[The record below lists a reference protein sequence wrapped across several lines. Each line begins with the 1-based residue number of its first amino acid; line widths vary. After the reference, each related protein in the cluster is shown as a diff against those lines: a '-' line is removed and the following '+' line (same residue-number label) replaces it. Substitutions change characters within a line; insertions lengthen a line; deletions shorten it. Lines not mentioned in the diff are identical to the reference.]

1 MGRFFASFAAGA
13 CVLCATVAHA
23 TIEQAKSAD
32 SFVDAQGVNT
42 HYINSV
48 YTGQNAY
55 SFPQLDQKLADL
67 GIRHVRDNTAEDP
80 TNPAGFGRIDSL
92 YSTYGIRSDLVFGS
106 TINSPAT
113 VVNLLKAHP
122 GYEAIEGLNESDFA
136 TRSYNGFTDNPA
148 AHSYPATIAY
158 QNDLYAAVK
167 GDVQTAGVKVFS
179 PAMGNSGNSQYLS
192 SASPSFQFESM
203 HSYPTA
209 HNPTFALDTKIG
221 QTNLMASPSKPI
233 VATETGYYTKTA
245 DGGQVSE
252 TAMMK
257 YVPRLFGEYFNRG
270 IVRTYDY
277 ELVDE
282 NPTSDRES
290 NFGLL
295 HWDLTPKP
303 AYTALKN
310 LNDLVKEPAAGSFSP
325 GTLNYTISAPA
336 SVHHTLLEKGDGTFF
351 LLAWNEVT
359 SWNLSGGGSDITNP
373 DVAVTLT
380 LADQFAEAKI
390 FLPGVSADPTATYL
404 NPTSINLNV
413 PDQMMVVELS
423 HVPEAGGS
431 VLIACVFAA
440 IGRRRR

>member
-1 MGRFFASFAAGA
+1 MGRFFASLAALT
-13 CVLCATVAHA
+13 CVLCATVARGA
-23 TIEQAKSAD
+23 IEQAKSAD
-32 SFVDAQGVNT
+32 SFVAAEGVNT

-67 GIRHVRDNTAEDP
+67 DIRHIRDNTAEDP

-92 YSTYGIRSDLVFGS
+92 FSIYGIRSDLVFGS
-106 TINSPAT
+106 TINSPAQ

-122 GYEAIEGLNESDFA
+122 GYEAVEGLNESDFA
-136 TRSYNGFTDNPA
+136 ARSYNGFIDNPA

-158 QNDLYAAVK
+158 QTDLYSAVK
-167 GDVQTAGVKVFS
+167 GDTQTAAVQVFS

-192 SASPSFQFESM
+192 SGSGSFQFASM

-209 HNPTFALDTKIG
+209 HNPTFALDTKIS
-221 QTNLMASPSKPI
+221 QTNQMSSPSKPI
-233 VATETGYYTKTA
+233 VATETGYYTKAA

-310 LNDLVKEPAAGSFSP
+310 LNGLLKEAAAGSFSP
-325 GTLNYTISAPA
+325 ETLNYTMTAPT
-336 SVHHTLLEKGDGTFF
+336 SVHHTLLEKSDGTFY
-351 LLAWNEVT
+351 LLVWNEVT
-359 SWNLSGGGSDITNP
+359 SWDLSGGRDITNP
-373 DVAVTLT
+373 DVALTLA

-390 FLPGVSADPTATYL
+390 FLPGVSADPIATVL
-404 NPTSINLNV
+404 NPTSINLDV

-423 HVPEAGGS
+423 HVPEGGGI
-431 VLIACVFAA
+431 VLIAGVLAA
-440 IGRRRR
+440 VRPRRR